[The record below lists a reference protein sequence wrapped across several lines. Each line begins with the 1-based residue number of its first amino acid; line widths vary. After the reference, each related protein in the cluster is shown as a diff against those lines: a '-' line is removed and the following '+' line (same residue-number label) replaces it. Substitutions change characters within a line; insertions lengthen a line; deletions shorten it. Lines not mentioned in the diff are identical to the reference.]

1 MNRHLSLLLLAVL
14 LAACSDKAYD
24 ISDGINKEITLFGD
38 EISVP
43 IGSIGPLTVGST
55 LDGVSQIEG
64 IGGLVAQYI
73 KEAEDGSLVL
83 EDNGSIFKINVYE
96 LEKRLADA
104 KTAQTWDA
112 GFQSGYIG
120 GMAAALG
127 FMGINPA
134 NQKLV
139 ITASNPLFVDVP
151 AVCSASYSC
160 MGSTGYFTSPID
172 NLTSFTMAPRAGQE
186 LLSIDVPA
194 DVTAPLSTI
203 TISSLS
209 LDLPADPVSKL
220 YDKNGNLFF
229 SLDYKYTSG
238 ISVGESFSF
247 PLNNFSPKNVALPIG
262 QFKLSKCEVS
272 LELESSIPLRVEIDN
287 IRVLKHKESADE
299 PNTVDEN
306 IKVGPGVAV
315 AGGSLEKPATTPI
328 KLTIEALEGTIPDI
342 EGLMLDLKVSAEP
355 GIGSVAITS
364 KQGVI
369 LKSSSAKISGGIT
382 IPQK

>member
-1 MNRHLSLLLLAVL
+1 M
-14 LAACSDKAYD
+14 
-24 ISDGINKEITLFGD
+24 
-38 EISVP
+38 
-43 IGSIGPLTVGST
+43 
-55 LDGVSQIEG
+55 
-64 IGGLVAQYI
+64 
-73 KEAEDGSLVL
+73 
-83 EDNGSIFKINVYE
+83 
-96 LEKRLADA
+96 
-104 KTAQTWDA
+104 
-112 GFQSGYIG
+112 
-120 GMAAALG
+120 
-127 FMGINPA
+127 
-134 NQKLV
+134 
-139 ITASNPLFVDVP
+139 
-151 AVCSASYSC
+151 
-160 MGSTGYFTSPID
+160 
-172 NLTSFTMAPRAGQE
+172 
-186 LLSIDVPA
+186 
-194 DVTAPLSTI
+194 
-203 TISSLS
+203 
-209 LDLPADPVSKL
+209 
-220 YDKNGNLFF
+220 
-229 SLDYKYTSG
+229 
-238 ISVGESFSF
+238 
-247 PLNNFSPKNVALPIG
+247 ALPIG